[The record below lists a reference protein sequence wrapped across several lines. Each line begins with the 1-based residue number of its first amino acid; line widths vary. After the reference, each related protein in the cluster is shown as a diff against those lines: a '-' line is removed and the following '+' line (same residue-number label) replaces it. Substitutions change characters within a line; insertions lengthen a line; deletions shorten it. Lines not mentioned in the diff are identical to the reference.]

1 MNSNPLVSLLDQNPV
16 RTPNEFRKVLRD
28 KIQKLCL
35 LGLWRSGFFEHAAFY
50 GGTALRMLYGLDRFS
65 EDLDFSLL
73 APKPEFRL
81 SAYLDSV
88 QRELQAW
95 GIQAEVKLKNKQSS
109 QIESAFIKANT
120 LKILLGLKVPT
131 LNPDLFHR
139 EELISVKF
147 ELDLLPP
154 CSFETESRF
163 LLEPLPFNVSS
174 MSLPDLF
181 AGKMHAVLARSWKNR
196 VKGRD
201 WYDLIWFV
209 QQAVPLKLEH
219 LEARLKQSGHLNPD
233 QQLDPDSFRDL
244 LLRRIEDLDFDRA
257 KADVQPFIADPD
269 MLSGWSKGLFIELCN
284 RLRFKSNE

>member
-1 MNSNPLVSLLDQNPV
+1 MNSNPLFSLLAQNPV
-16 RTPNEFRKVLRD
+16 RTPNEFRRVLRD
-28 KIQKLCL
+28 KIQKICL

-95 GIQAEVKLKNKQSS
+95 SIEAEVNLKQKQSS

-120 LKILLGLKVPT
+120 LKILFGLKVPA
-131 LNPDLFHR
+131 LDPDLFHR
-139 EELISVKF
+139 DELISVKF

-154 CSFETESRF
+154 CAFETESKF
-163 LLEPLPFNVSS
+163 LLEPMPFNVSS
-174 MSLPDLF
+174 MGLPDLF

-209 QQAVPLKLEH
+209 QQAVPLKLGH
-219 LEARLKQSGHLNPD
+219 LEARLKQSGHLSPELF
-233 QQLDPDSFRDL
+233 LDHVLFQSMLAD
-244 LLRRIEDLDFDRA
+244 RINNVNFEQA
-257 KADVQPFIADPD
+257 KADVLPFIPNPD
-269 MLSGWSKGLFIELCN
+269 SLTGWSGELFTEI
-284 RLRFKSNE
+284 SSQIIVSV